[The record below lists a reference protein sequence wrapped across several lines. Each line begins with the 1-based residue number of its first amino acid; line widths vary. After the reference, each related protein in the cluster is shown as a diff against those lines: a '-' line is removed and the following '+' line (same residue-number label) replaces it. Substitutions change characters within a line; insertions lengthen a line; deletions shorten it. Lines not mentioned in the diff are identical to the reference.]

1 MRAIAAQAQEQTQE
15 KRTEENPM
23 SRWRCLALMIAALLG
38 GACPASAQD
47 GYPSRPIRI
56 IVAFS
61 PGSGNDVIAR
71 ELARLMP
78 ETLGQ
83 SVFVENRLG
92 GGGIVA
98 TDVVA
103 KAAPDGYTVGLG
115 TSSQLVMNIALNKT
129 LPFDVERDLAMI
141 GLISRTNMTLLAS
154 RDGPGTVKEIIA
166 RSREKPGSITYGSG
180 GPGSISHIVGETMAR
195 KAGIE
200 MMHVPYK
207 GNASA
212 MTDLAGGR
220 IDLVFDAITSAVA
233 LKGLVK
239 MVAISGEKRNP
250 AAPEVPTFAEAGLPG
265 YEAYTWNCLF
275 VPAATPQPIID
286 KLNAALNKALAV
298 ASVHEITQRNGGEII
313 GPSTPAQ
320 AAAFGA
326 KERAQWLPIVR
337 DMNIAH

>member
-1 MRAIAAQAQEQTQE
+1 MRARVVARLIAH
-15 KRTEENPM
+15 
-23 SRWRCLALMIAALLG
+23 LALAAAALFG
-38 GACPASAQD
+38 GFSPSSAQD
-47 GYPSRPIRI
+47 PYPSRPVRI

-98 TDVVA
+98 TDAVA

-129 LPFDVERDLAMI
+129 LPFDVEKDLAMI
-141 GLISRTNMTLLAS
+141 GLIARTDLTLLAS
-154 RDGPGTVKEIIA
+154 KDGPGTVSEIIT
-166 RSREKPGSITYGSG
+166 RSKAKPGSVTYGSG

-195 KAGIE
+195 TAGIE
-200 MMHVPYK
+200 LMHVPYK

-220 IDLVFDAITSAVA
+220 IDLVFDALTSAAA

-239 MVAISGEKRNP
+239 IVAISGATRNP
-250 AAPEVPTFAEAGLPG
+250 EAPDVPTFAEAGLPG

-275 VPAATPQPIID
+275 VPAGTPQPIID

-298 ASVHEITQRNGGEII
+298 ASVHEITRRNGGAII

-326 KERAQWLPIVR
+326 KERAQWVPIVR
-337 DMNIAH
+337 AMGIAH

>member
-1 MRAIAAQAQEQTQE
+1 MRGRVVA
-15 KRTEENPM
+15 R
-23 SRWRCLALMIAALLG
+23 LALTAAVLLG
-38 GACPASAQD
+38 GLSSAPAEEP
-47 GYPSRPIRI
+47 YPNRAIRI

-61 PGSGNDVIAR
+61 AGSGNDVIAR

-78 ETLGQ
+78 ESLGQ

-92 GGGIVA
+92 GGGIIA

-103 KAAPDGYTVGLG
+103 KAPPDGYTVGLG

-129 LPFDVERDLAMI
+129 LPFDVEKDLAMI
-141 GLISRTNMTLLAS
+141 GLISRTNMSLLAS
-154 RDGPGTVKEIIA
+154 KDGPGSVQEIIT
-166 RSREKPGSITYGSG
+166 RSKAKPGSITYGSG

-195 KAGIE
+195 RAGIE

-207 GNASA
+207 GNAAA

-220 IDLVFDAITSAVA
+220 IDLVFDALTSAMA

-239 MVAISGEKRNP
+239 IVAISGAKRHP
-250 AAPEVPTFAEAGLPG
+250 DAPEVPTFAEAGLPG

-275 VPAATPQPIID
+275 VPAGTPQPIID

-298 ASVHEITQRNGGEII
+298 ASVHEITRRNGGEII
-313 GPSTPAQ
+313 GPSTPAE
-320 AAAFGA
+320 AAAFGT

-337 DMNIAH
+337 EMNIAH

>member
-1 MRAIAAQAQEQTQE
+1 MARRLIAC
-15 KRTEENPM
+15 M
-23 SRWRCLALMIAALLG
+23 ALVAALLLG
-38 GACPASAQD
+38 SLASASAQD
-47 GYPSRPIRI
+47 NYPSRPIRI

-98 TDVVA
+98 TDAVA
-103 KAAPDGYTVGLG
+103 KAAPDGYTIGLG

-129 LPFDVERDLAMI
+129 LPFDVEKDFAMI
-141 GLISRTNMTLLAS
+141 GLISRTNLTLLAGK
-154 RDGPGTVKEIIA
+154 DGPGTVEDIIK
-166 RSREKPGSITYGSG
+166 RSKAKPGSITYGSG

-239 MVAISGEKRNP
+239 MVAISGDKRSP
-250 AAPEVPTFAEAGLPG
+250 EAPEVPTFAEAGLPG

-275 VPAATPQPIID
+275 APAATPQPIID
-286 KLNAALNKALAV
+286 RLNAALNKALAV
-298 ASVHEITQRNGGEII
+298 ASVHDITRRNGGEII

-326 KERAQWLPIVR
+326 KERAQWVPIVR

>member
-1 MRAIAAQAQEQTQE
+1 
-15 KRTEENPM
+15 
-23 SRWRCLALMIAALLG
+23 
-38 GACPASAQD
+38 
-47 GYPSRPIRI
+47 
-56 IVAFS
+56 VA
-61 PGSGNDVIAR
+61 
-71 ELARLMP
+71 
-78 ETLGQ
+78 
-83 SVFVENRLG
+83 
-92 GGGIVA
+92 
-98 TDVVA
+98 
-103 KAAPDGYTVGLG
+103 
-115 TSSQLVMNIALNKT
+115 
-129 LPFDVERDLAMI
+129 
-141 GLISRTNMTLLAS
+141 
-154 RDGPGTVKEIIA
+154 
-166 RSREKPGSITYGSG
+166 
-180 GPGSISHIVGETMAR
+180 ETMAR

-220 IDLVFDAITSAVA
+220 IDLVFDALTSAVA

-239 MVAISGEKRNP
+239 VVAISGAKRHP
-250 AAPEVPTFAEAGLPG
+250 DAPEVPTFAEAGLPG

-298 ASVHEITQRNGGEII
+298 ASVHEITRRNGGEII
-313 GPSTPAQ
+313 GPSTPAE